1 MARFRTLMLLVMIG
15 ITGFTVAGCVARV
28 RPHHTTVVVP

>member
-1 MARFRTLMLLVMIG
+1 VMIA